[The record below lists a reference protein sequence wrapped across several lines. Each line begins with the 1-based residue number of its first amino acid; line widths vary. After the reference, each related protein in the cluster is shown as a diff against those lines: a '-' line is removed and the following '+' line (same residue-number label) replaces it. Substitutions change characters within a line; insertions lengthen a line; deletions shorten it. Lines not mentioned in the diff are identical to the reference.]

1 MKILLFNQY
10 ITESSIGSEN
20 IRIKHYPDM
29 DKKQFYKIVNID
41 PTSVRKKDFSKP
53 GKYSKWLLR
62 EFKKG
67 TYNDYFSDESFTKEL
82 NYKLFVFSTQWF
94 KNKFNKSAYYVSGYK
109 GYMVD
114 GDILKFDLI
123 QFYNYMD
130 EYILEY
136 KTITEDS
143 KYDVIYENDDYTILV
158 PLNFS
163 GSYETAQ
170 NTDWCSKAYP
180 GYSMW
185 IKISILFRVIPKD
198 KSYEKL
204 KITWTKKHDECHF
217 ASQKYPEIVIKD
229 ENPFDLILDECDKL
243 IQNWKNNNSYVQIK
257 RTFELLN
264 DESKQLMIQYRNK
277 FKNNN
282 D

>member
-20 IRIKHYPDM
+20 IRTKHYSDM
-29 DKKQFYKIVNID
+29 DKKHFYKLVNID
-41 PTSVRKKDFSKP
+41 PTNVRKKDFSKP
-53 GKYSKWLLR
+53 GKYTKWLLR
-62 EFKKG
+62 EFKKRI
-67 TYNDYFSDESFTKEL
+67 YNDYFDDDSFIKEL

-94 KNKFNKSAYYVSGYK
+94 KNKFKKSAYYISGQK
-109 GYMVD
+109 EYMID

-130 EYILEY
+130 EYIQEY

-143 KYDVIYENDDYTILV
+143 KYDVIYENNDYTILV

-163 GSYETAQ
+163 ASYETAQ
-170 NTDWCSKAYP
+170 NTDWCSKSYA
-180 GYSMW
+180 GYSMHN
-185 IKISILFRVIPKD
+185 KVTILFRVIPKD
-198 KSYEKL
+198 DSYERL
-204 KITWTKKHDECHF
+204 KVTWSKNYNICYF
-217 ASQKYPEIVIKD
+217 ASHKYPEIPID
-229 ENPFDLILDECDKL
+229 GENPFDLILNECNKL
-243 IQNWKNNNSYVQIK
+243 IENWKNNNSYVQIK

-277 FKNNN
+277 FKNKN